1 MAPGAERIDGLL
13 VSWKDSRGFGFLA
26 PAGGGADVFVHI
38 SEFVDASRR
47 PLLGDA
53 FTFEMGA
60 TPDGKIRARRVLAL
74 GATLEDTPPP
84 ARRALNL
91 GLAGYLA
98 VAAFVVL
105 FVLIAT
111 ERDLPLWV
119 IGLYL
124 GTSILTF
131 LVYADDKSAA
141 AKGRWRT
148 PEGSLLALGLV
159 GGWPGAV
166 VAQRMLRHKTRKMSF
181 QLAFWGTVALNVA
194 AFVTFSSPEFLE
206 LVARLSE
213 P

>member
-1 MAPGAERIDGLL
+1 MDGTLI
-13 VSWKDSRGFGFLA
+13 SWKDSRGFGFLA
-26 PAGGGADVFVHI
+26 PAAGGADVFVHI

-47 PLLGDA
+47 PLIGES

-60 TPDGKIRARRVLAL
+60 TPEGKIRARRVLAV
-74 GATLEDTPPP
+74 GATLDDAPPP
-84 ARRALNL
+84 ARRSLNL

-105 FVLIAT
+105 FALIAT
-111 ERDLPLWV
+111 ERSLPIWV
-119 IGLYL
+119 IGLYA

-148 PEGSLLALGLV
+148 PEGSLLALGIV

-206 LVARLSE
+206 LVAQLSQ